1 MSEASRLVQSRTAQ
15 DIQGQEEESAG
26 RGNSG
31 SDNAKSIIFGGTDG
45 LFHSLSLV
53 AATAGANLSRNV
65 VVVVGFATVAAG
77 AVAMGTGEYLSSK
90 AHKEF
95 AQKEESREKR
105 ELKNDIDGRKKEV
118 SLS

>member
-77 AVAMGTGEYLSSK
+77 GAPPPNPLE
-90 AHKEF
+90 
-95 AQKEESREKR
+95 
-105 ELKNDIDGRKKEV
+105 
-118 SLS
+118 SLSVLPSDKSCRADSESQNGSFVAQV